1 MKNEFP
7 PVDEELIKRLDELYP
22 ITDAD
27 LKAPEWERAFL
38 AGQRDVVNRLRTEW
52 KQQEKRMQQ
61 NTVRRRA

>member
-1 MKNEFP
+1 MNNEFP
-7 PVDEELIKRLDELYP
+7 PVDEELIKRLDKLYP

-52 KQQEKRMQQ
+52 KQQEKRNQ
-61 NTVRRRA
+61 NNIVRRRA

>member
-1 MKNEFP
+1 MNNEFP

-27 LKAPEWERAFL
+27 LKASEWERAFL

>member
-52 KQQEKRMQQ
+52 KQQEKRNQ
-61 NTVRRRA
+61 NNIVRRRA

>member
-27 LKAPEWERAFL
+27 LKASEWERAFL

>member
-1 MKNEFP
+1 MNNEVP

-27 LKAPEWERAFL
+27 LKASEWERAFL

>member
-1 MKNEFP
+1 MRNEFP

-22 ITDAD
+22 ITDTD

-52 KQQEKRMQQ
+52 KQQEKRNKN